1 VRIIIECPES
11 ILHIEAGYIYA
22 DCPFAQL
29 QTSCSPAADHTI
41 STVNPYE
48 SCESWRQEEWSTLTR
63 LWCSGI
69 RFRLSVVSYLI
80 ATAIWYYRLRRAA
93 DWAWGSVTNADA
105 PLAYELA
112 AALACRGHLGVSSL
126 RNGNWNRSKLPNSL
140 CLAELT
146 VGTCWMPHKR
156 GGVGTADVQLH
167 RFNKRPASRIR
178 HSVGS
183 NQEYQSLLGSA
194 ITLRL
199 LALTARSPVTDQ
211 SETKPT
217 ARQWL

>member
-1 VRIIIECPES
+1 M
-11 ILHIEAGYIYA
+11 
-22 DCPFAQL
+22 
-29 QTSCSPAADHTI
+29 
-41 STVNPYE
+41 
-48 SCESWRQEEWSTLTR
+48 
-63 LWCSGI
+63 
-69 RFRLSVVSYLI
+69 VSYLI
-80 ATAIWYYRLRRAA
+80 ATAIWSYRLRRAA
-93 DWAWGSVTNADA
+93 DWAWRSVANADA

-112 AALACRGHLGVSSL
+112 TALACRGHWDVSSL
-126 RNGNWNRSKLPNSL
+126 RNELERSRVSNFL
-140 CLAELT
+140 CLAEVT
-146 VGTCWMPHKR
+146 AGICWMPHKR
-156 GGVGTADVQLH
+156 SGVAIAHVQLH

-199 LALTARSPVTDQ
+199 LALIARSPITDQ